1 MQTTQLFSSRITTGA
16 SSAIYLNGVDFTAQ
30 ASGKVSATTGAA
42 TVKIQVS
49 NDNANWIDMG
59 TITLTL
65 GTSVTSDGL
74 AAFAKWAWVRAN
86 VTAISGT
93 DAEVTVTVNQA

>member
-1 MQTTQLFSSRITTGA
+1 MCDMLA
-16 SSAIYLNGVDFTAQ
+16 PA
-30 ASGKVSATTGAA
+30 
-42 TVKIQVS
+42 
-49 NDNANWIDMG
+49 NAPPM
-59 TITLTL
+59 
-65 GTSVTSDGL
+65 VAL